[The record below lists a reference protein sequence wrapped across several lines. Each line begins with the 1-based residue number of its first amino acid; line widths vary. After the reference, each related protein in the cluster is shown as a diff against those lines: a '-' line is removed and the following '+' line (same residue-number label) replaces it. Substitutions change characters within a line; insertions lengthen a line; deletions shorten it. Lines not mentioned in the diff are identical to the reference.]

1 MGVVVLCDPGN
12 GQRGL
17 LRGTVSGI
25 FHRPV
30 DIDGAV
36 GILVVNAL
44 GRCQLGRGRWCLHDD
59 PGKCR
64 QADVLTL
71 GVGVRHGDPHR
82 VGRGI
87 SAGEIGEH
95 ILRDPHAVFLFA
107 GGISC
112 NGLESAQLR
121 LIRVVALIQVNPV
134 IELFVRHHQRGVGAP
149 QHGGGLIYPCHD
161 GRAAGNHQCQGIAC
175 RHGIGL

>member
-1 MGVVVLCDPGN
+1 MRDA
-12 GQRGL
+12 
-17 LRGTVSGI
+17 VSGV

-36 GILVVNAL
+36 GILEVNAL
-44 GRCQLGRGRWCLHDD
+44 GRCQLGCGRWCLHDD

-64 QADVLTL
+64 QADVLTP

-87 SAGEIGEH
+87 SGGELGEH
-95 ILRDPHAVFLFA
+95 ILPDPHAVFILA
-107 GGISC
+107 GGISR
-112 NGLESAQLR
+112 NGLAAAQRR

-134 IELFVRHHQRGVGAP
+134 IELFVR
-149 QHGGGLIYPCHD
+149 
-161 GRAAGNHQCQGIAC
+161 
-175 RHGIGL
+175 RH